1 MQAGPGWREH
11 KCLILS
17 CLGEN
22 QTLVHVGV
30 TVLRAQADRYRGWR
44 ATGRGRGGEEGRVGK
59 AMPGCE
65 GSRGKRATIWSASAL
80 GRQRV
85 GAGRL
90 LAAVPLGSRL
100 PARRTLAA
108 WG

>member
-1 MQAGPGWREH
+1 MQAGPRWRER

-30 TVLRAQADRYRGWR
+30 TVLRGQADRYGGWR

-65 GSRGKRATIWSASAL
+65 CSRGKRAAIRSDLCLGEAESRSWSSTC
-80 GRQRV
+80 
-85 GAGRL
+85 
-90 LAAVPLGSRL
+90 AVPSGSRL
-100 PARRTLAA
+100 PARRTLAV